1 MLFLTCDHEFCF
13 FFHHNISLYE
23 TESQGI
29 RYQLLTNLTTNVD
42 NVGNNKFGAGNVGH
56 ETRYLPADQCQDEC
70 IDAGIRDQW

>member
-56 ETRYLPADQCQDEC
+56 ETRYLPADNVKMSVLTLVL
-70 IDAGIRDQW
+70 RDQW